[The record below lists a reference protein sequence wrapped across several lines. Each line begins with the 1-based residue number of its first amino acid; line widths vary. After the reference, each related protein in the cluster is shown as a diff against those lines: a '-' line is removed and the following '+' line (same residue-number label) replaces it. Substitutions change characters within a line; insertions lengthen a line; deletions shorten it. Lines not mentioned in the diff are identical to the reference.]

1 MPTIKI
7 PTYQRQVYKQDK
19 TINPQVSGPYSKQ
32 LLDNPMNESMQKA
45 GQVTGKIAKDITE
58 YEKRQ
63 KLKAEENM
71 FLDYENKL
79 NGFYDDVMYN
89 EKSGLMFKKGQDSA
103 NLVEQLK
110 EKKFEYKDDKGN
122 IVEIPESLKER
133 VSLAKDRIF
142 TQKLKQVA
150 SYQVQEQQRYKDQLV
165 NANINNEINNC
176 INDKFTKKSFD
187 KIDSIIDNNYSQLG
201 KDILDFKKRQVRD
214 DFATQRISL
223 LLEVSNNKQAK
234 QDLETIKDKISS
246 QTYEKLNNA
255 VRGGLIADYARSVFD
270 ELANDSVDDN
280 GYILEKNI
288 DDKIDNIKGEKF
300 TPEEKEKMK
309 NLVRSKANHL
319 KYEINQAKATRQN
332 EFQNSVA
339 KMVQEGGH
347 SEEEFEKVA
356 IGYASTPLEQQVNL
370 KYINDLFKKN
380 TKSDPDTVTYLWDRF
395 NNNTITRSE
404 IEQEYN
410 NGNLSQAI
418 YISMLKKY
426 DKDTLSSKNDNY
438 ARWKEINARITDF
451 AKKNKNN
458 DFSETDIK
466 NELIQSVIN
475 LDYVEANK
483 ELDRITKEPFFGK
496 PIYKKEIINRR
507 ELEQLQ
513 SVIDQDLKN
522 AGIDKSKLVN
532 LLQEGIG
539 DTGKVN
545 LDYMQQFIR
554 NNIGLNNLRDPKN
567 NSLEVR
573 VLRSLIEQ
581 KIPLTQDIFDKA
593 MELAKEQQ

>member
-45 GQVTGKIAKDITE
+45 GQVTGKIAE
-58 YEKRQ
+58 YEQRE
-63 KLKAEENM
+63 KLKAEQNM
-71 FLDYENKL
+71 YLDYENKL
-79 NGFYDDVMYN
+79 NSFYDDIMYN
-89 EKSGLMFKKGQDSA
+89 EKNGLMFKKGQDSA
-103 NLVEQLK
+103 NLVQQLK
-110 EKKFEYKDDKGN
+110 EKNFEYKDDKGN
-122 IVEIPESLKER
+122 IVEIPESIKER
-133 VSLAKDRIF
+133 VNLAKDRIF

-165 NANINNEINNC
+165 TANVNNEISNC
-176 INDKFTKKSFD
+176 INDKFTKKSFN
-187 KIDSIIDNNYSQLG
+187 KIDSIIDENYAQLG
-201 KDILDFKKRQVRD
+201 KDVLDFKKRQVRD
-214 DFATQRISL
+214 DFVTQRISL
-223 LLEVSNNKQAK
+223 LLEVSNNEQAK
-234 QDLETIKDKISS
+234 QDLETVKEKISP
-246 QTYEKLNNA
+246 QVYEKLKNA

-280 GYILEKNI
+280 GYIVESSIDKKI
-288 DDKIDNIKGEKF
+288 DDIKGEKF

-309 NLVRSKANHL
+309 NLVRSKANYL
-319 KYEINQAKATRQN
+319 KYEINQAKSIRQN

-347 SEEEFEKVA
+347 NQDEFEKVA
-356 IGYASTPLEQQVNL
+356 ISYASTPLEQQTNL

-380 TKSDPDTVTYLWDRF
+380 VKSDPDTVTYLWDRF

-496 PIYKKEIINRR
+496 PIYRKEIINRR
-507 ELEQLQ
+507 EMEQLQ

-539 DTGKVN
+539 DSGKVN

-554 NNIGLNNLRDPKN
+554 NNVGLNNLRNPNN

>member
-63 KLKAEENM
+63 KLKADENM

-89 EKSGLMFKKGQDSA
+89 EKNGLMFKKGQDSA

-133 VSLAKDRIF
+133 ISLAKDRIF
-142 TQKLKQVA
+142 THKLKQVA
-150 SYQVQEQQRYKDQLV
+150 SYQVQEQQRYKDELV
-165 NANINNEINNC
+165 SANIGNEINNC
-176 INDKFTKKSFD
+176 INDRFTKKSFD

-201 KDILDFKKRQVRD
+201 KDVLDFKKRQVRD
-214 DFATQRISL
+214 NFATQRISL
-223 LLEVSNNKQAK
+223 LLEVSNNKQAQ
-234 QDLETIKDKISS
+234 QDLQTIKDKISP
-246 QTYEKLNNA
+246 QTYEKLNSA

-507 ELEQLQ
+507 EMEQLQ
-513 SVIDQDLKN
+513 SLIDQDLKN

-539 DTGKVN
+539 DSGKVN

-554 NNIGLNNLRDPKN
+554 NNVGLNNLRNPNN

>member
-45 GQVTGKIAKDITE
+45 GQVVGKIAE
-58 YEKRQ
+58 YEQRE
-63 KLKAEENM
+63 KLKAEQNM
-71 FLDYENKL
+71 YLDYENKL
-79 NGFYDDVMYN
+79 NSFYDDIMYN
-89 EKSGLMFKKGQDSA
+89 EKNGLMFKKGQDSA
-103 NLVEQLK
+103 SLVQQLK
-110 EKKFEYKDDKGN
+110 EKNFEYKDDKGN
-122 IVEIPESLKER
+122 LVEIPESIKER
-133 VSLAKDRIF
+133 VNLAKDRIF

-165 NANINNEINNC
+165 TANVNNEISNC
-176 INDKFTKKSFD
+176 INDKFTKKSFN
-187 KIDSIIDNNYSQLG
+187 KIDSIIDENYAQLG
-201 KDILDFKKRQVRD
+201 KDVLDFKKRQVRD
-214 DFATQRISL
+214 DFVTQRISL
-223 LLEVSNNKQAK
+223 LLEVSNNEQAK
-234 QDLETIKDKISS
+234 QDLETVKEKISP
-246 QTYEKLNNA
+246 QVYEKLKNA

-280 GYILEKNI
+280 GYIVESSIDKKI
-288 DDKIDNIKGEKF
+288 DDIKGEKF

-309 NLVRSKANHL
+309 NLVRSKANYL
-319 KYEINQAKATRQN
+319 KYEINQAKSIRQN

-347 SEEEFEKVA
+347 NQDEFEKVA
-356 IGYASTPLEQQVNL
+356 ISYASTPLEQQTNL

-380 TKSDPDTVTYLWDRF
+380 VKSDPDTVTYLWGRF

-426 DKDTLSSKNDNY
+426 DKDTLSSKNDDY

-483 ELDRITKEPFFGK
+483 ELDRITKDPFFGK
-496 PIYKKEIINRR
+496 PIYRKEIETKKENVEFLNKFGDMQGIN
-507 ELEQLQ
+507 
-513 SVIDQDLKN
+513 
-522 AGIDKSKLVN
+522 KSKFVKLM
-532 LLQEGIG
+532 QEGYKKNITT
-539 DTGKVN
+539 DDIN
-545 LDYMQQFIR
+545 QFIVQVVGTE
-554 NNIGLNNLRDPKN
+554 NIKN
-567 NSLEVR
+567 PESVEYK
-573 VLRSLIEQ
+573 LIQDMITDE
-581 KIPLTQDIFDKA
+581 IPLTPEMFAEALSLVKKQ
-593 MELAKEQQ
+593 MENK

>member
-7 PTYQRQVYKQDK
+7 PTYQRQVYKQNK
-19 TINPQVSGPYSKQ
+19 TINPQISGPYSKQ

-45 GQVTGKIAKDITE
+45 GQVTGKIAE
-58 YEKRQ
+58 YEQRE
-63 KLKAEENM
+63 KLKAEQNM
-71 FLDYENKL
+71 YLDYENKL
-79 NGFYDDVMYN
+79 NSFYDDIMYN
-89 EKSGLMFKKGQDSA
+89 EKNGLMFKKGQDSA
-103 NLVEQLK
+103 NLVQQLK
-110 EKKFEYKDDKGN
+110 EKNFEYKDDKGN
-122 IVEIPESLKER
+122 IVEIPESIKER
-133 VSLAKDRIF
+133 VNLAKDRIF

-165 NANINNEINNC
+165 SANINNEISNC
-176 INDKFTKKSFD
+176 INDKFTKKSFN
-187 KIDSIIDNNYSQLG
+187 KIDSIIDENYAQLG
-201 KDILDFKKRQVRD
+201 KDVLDFKKRQVRD

-223 LLEVSNNKQAK
+223 LLEVSNNEQAK
-234 QDLETIKDKISS
+234 QDLETVKEKISP
-246 QTYEKLNNA
+246 QVYEKLKNA

-280 GYILEKNI
+280 GYIVESSIDKKI
-288 DDKIDNIKGEKF
+288 DDIKGEKF

-309 NLVRSKANHL
+309 NLVRSKANYL
-319 KYEINQAKATRQN
+319 KYEINQAKSIRQN

-347 SEEEFEKVA
+347 NQDEFEKVA
-356 IGYASTPLEQQVNL
+356 ISYASTPLEQQTNL

-380 TKSDPDTVTYLWDRF
+380 VKSDPDTVTYLWDRF

-410 NGNLSQAI
+410 NENLSQAI

-496 PIYKKEIINRR
+496 PIYRKEIINRR
-507 ELEQLQ
+507 EMEQLQ

-539 DTGKVN
+539 DSGKVN

-554 NNIGLNNLRDPKN
+554 NNVGLNNLRNPNN

>member
-45 GQVTGKIAKDITE
+45 GQVTGKIAKDVTE

-89 EKSGLMFKKGQDSA
+89 EKNGLMFKKGQDSA

-110 EKKFEYKDDKGN
+110 EKQFEYKDDKGN

-133 VSLAKDRIF
+133 VGLAKDRIF

-150 SYQVQEQQRYKDQLV
+150 SYQVQEQQRYKDELV

-176 INDKFTKKSFD
+176 INDTFTKKSFD

-214 DFATQRISL
+214 NFATQRISL
-223 LLEVSNNKQAK
+223 LLEVSNNKQAQ
-234 QDLETIKDKISS
+234 QDLQTIKDKISP
-246 QTYEKLNNA
+246 QTYEKLNSA

-280 GYILEKNI
+280 GYIIEKNI

-319 KYEINQAKATRQN
+319 KYELNQAKATRQN

-410 NGNLSQAI
+410 NGNLSQTI

-496 PIYKKEIINRR
+496 PIYRKEIINRR
-507 ELEQLQ
+507 EMEQLQ

-539 DTGKVN
+539 DSGKVN

-554 NNIGLNNLRDPKN
+554 NNVGLNNLRNPNN

>member
-1 MPTIKI
+1 MPTIIKI

-45 GQVTGKIAKDITE
+45 GQVTGKIAE
-58 YEKRQ
+58 YEQRE
-63 KLKAEENM
+63 KLKAEQNM
-71 FLDYENKL
+71 YLDYENKL
-79 NGFYDDVMYN
+79 NSFYDDIMYN
-89 EKSGLMFKKGQDSA
+89 EKNGLMFKKGQDSA
-103 NLVEQLK
+103 NLVQQLK
-110 EKKFEYKDDKGN
+110 EKNFEYKDDKGN
-122 IVEIPESLKER
+122 IVEIPESIKER
-133 VSLAKDRIF
+133 VNLAKDRIF

-165 NANINNEINNC
+165 TANVNNEISNC
-176 INDKFTKKSFD
+176 INDKFTKKSFN
-187 KIDSIIDNNYSQLG
+187 KIDSIIDENYAQLG
-201 KDILDFKKRQVRD
+201 KDVLDFKKRQVRD

-223 LLEVSNNKQAK
+223 LLEVSNNEQAR
-234 QDLETIKDKISS
+234 QDLETVKEKISP
-246 QTYEKLNNA
+246 QVYEKLKNA

-280 GYILEKNI
+280 GYIVESSIDKKI
-288 DDKIDNIKGEKF
+288 DDIKGEKF

-309 NLVRSKANHL
+309 NLVRSKANYL
-319 KYEINQAKATRQN
+319 KYEINQAKSIRQN

-347 SEEEFEKVA
+347 NQDEFEKVA
-356 IGYASTPLEQQVNL
+356 ISYASTPLEQQTNL

-380 TKSDPDTVTYLWDRF
+380 VKSDPDTVTYLWDRF

-426 DKDTLSSKNDNY
+426 DKDTLSSKNDDY

-483 ELDRITKEPFFGK
+483 ELDRITKDPFFGK

-522 AGIDKSKLVN
+522 SGIDKSKLVN

-539 DTGKVN
+539 DSGKVN

-554 NNIGLNNLRDPKN
+554 NNIGLGNLRNPN
-567 NSLEVR
+567 NLEVR

>member
-1 MPTIKI
+1 MSTIKI

-19 TINPQVSGPYSKQ
+19 IINPQVSGPYSKQ
-32 LLDNPMNESMQKA
+32 LLDNPMNESLQKA
-45 GQVTGKIAKDITE
+45 GQVTGKIAE
-58 YEKRQ
+58 YEQRE
-63 KLKAEENM
+63 KLKAEQNM
-71 FLDYENKL
+71 YLDYENKL
-79 NGFYDDVMYN
+79 NSFYDDIMYN
-89 EKSGLMFKKGQDSA
+89 EKNGLMFKKGQDSA
-103 NLVEQLK
+103 NLVQQLK
-110 EKKFEYKDDKGN
+110 EKNFEYKDDKGN
-122 IVEIPESLKER
+122 IIEIPESIKER
-133 VSLAKDRIF
+133 VNLAKDRIF

-165 NANINNEINNC
+165 TANVNNEISNC
-176 INDKFTKKSFD
+176 INDKFTKKSFN
-187 KIDSIIDNNYSQLG
+187 KIDSIIDENYAQLG
-201 KDILDFKKRQVRD
+201 KDVLDFKKRQVRD
-214 DFATQRISL
+214 DFVTQRISL
-223 LLEVSNNKQAK
+223 LLEVSNNEQAK
-234 QDLETIKDKISS
+234 QDLETVKEKISP
-246 QTYEKLNNA
+246 QVYEKLKNA

-280 GYILEKNI
+280 GYIVESSIDKKI
-288 DDKIDNIKGEKF
+288 DDIKGEKF

-309 NLVRSKANHL
+309 NLVRSKANYL
-319 KYEINQAKATRQN
+319 KYEINQAKSIRQN

-347 SEEEFEKVA
+347 NQDEFEKVA
-356 IGYASTPLEQQVNL
+356 ISYASTPLEQQTNL

-380 TKSDPDTVTYLWDRF
+380 VKSDPDTVTYLWDRF

-426 DKDTLSSKNDNY
+426 DKDTLSSKNDDY

-483 ELDRITKEPFFGK
+483 ELDRITKDPFFGK
-496 PIYKKEIINRR
+496 PIYRKEIINRR

-522 AGIDKSKLVN
+522 SGIDKSKLVN

-539 DTGKVN
+539 DSGKVN

-554 NNIGLNNLRDPKN
+554 NNIGLGNLRNPN
-567 NSLEVR
+567 NLEVR

>member
-1 MPTIKI
+1 MSTIKI

-45 GQVTGKIAKDITE
+45 GQVVGKIAE
-58 YEKRQ
+58 YEQRE
-63 KLKAEENM
+63 KLKAEQNM
-71 FLDYENKL
+71 YLDYENKL
-79 NGFYDDVMYN
+79 NSFYDDIMYN
-89 EKSGLMFKKGQDSA
+89 EKNGLMFKKGQDSA
-103 NLVEQLK
+103 NLVQQLK
-110 EKKFEYKDDKGN
+110 EKNFEYKDDKGN
-122 IVEIPESLKER
+122 IVEIPESIKER
-133 VSLAKDRIF
+133 INLAKDRIF

-165 NANINNEINNC
+165 TANVNNEISNC
-176 INDKFTKKSFD
+176 INDKFTKKSFN
-187 KIDSIIDNNYSQLG
+187 KIDSIIDENYAQLG
-201 KDILDFKKRQVRD
+201 KDVLDFKKRQVRD

-223 LLEVSNNKQAK
+223 LLEVSNNEQAK
-234 QDLETIKDKISS
+234 QDLETVKEKISP
-246 QTYEKLNNA
+246 QVYEKLKNA

-280 GYILEKNI
+280 GYIVESSIDKKI
-288 DDKIDNIKGEKF
+288 DDIKGEKF

-309 NLVRSKANHL
+309 NLVRSKANYL
-319 KYEINQAKATRQN
+319 KYEINQAKSIRQN

-347 SEEEFEKVA
+347 NQDEFEKVA
-356 IGYASTPLEQQVNL
+356 ISYASTPLEQQTNL

-380 TKSDPDTVTYLWDRF
+380 VKSDPDTVTYLWDRF

-426 DKDTLSSKNDNY
+426 DKDTLSSKNDDY

-483 ELDRITKEPFFGK
+483 ELDRITKAPGIFNFT

-522 AGIDKSKLVN
+522 SGIDKSKLVN

-539 DTGKVN
+539 DTGKVS

-554 NNIGLNNLRDPKN
+554 NNIGLGNLRNPN
-567 NSLEVR
+567 NLEVR

>member
-1 MPTIKI
+1 MPTVKI

-45 GQVTGKIAKDITE
+45 GQVTGKIAKDVTE

-89 EKSGLMFKKGQDSA
+89 EKNGLMFKKGQDSA

-110 EKKFEYKDDKGN
+110 EKQFEYKDDKGN

-133 VSLAKDRIF
+133 VGLAKDRIF

-150 SYQVQEQQRYKDQLV
+150 SYQVQEQQRYKDELV

-176 INDKFTKKSFD
+176 INDTFTKKSFD

-214 DFATQRISL
+214 NFATQRISL
-223 LLEVSNNKQAK
+223 LLEVSNNKQAQ
-234 QDLETIKDKISS
+234 QDLQTIKDKISP
-246 QTYEKLNNA
+246 QTYEKLNSA

-300 TPEEKEKMK
+300 TLEEKEKMK

-319 KYEINQAKATRQN
+319 KYEINQTKSFRQN
-332 EFQNSVA
+332 EFQNNIA
-339 KMVQEGGH
+339 KMMQEGGH
-347 SEEEFEKVA
+347 TEEEFEKVA
-356 IGYASTPLEQQVNL
+356 IGYATTPLEQQTNL
-370 KYINDLFKKN
+370 KYVDDLFKKN
-380 TKSDPDTVTYLWDRF
+380 VKSDPDTVVYLWDMF
-395 NNNTITRSE
+395 DKNTITRDE
-404 IEQEYN
+404 ILQEYN
-410 NGNLSQAI
+410 KGNLSQAT
-418 YISMLKKY
+418 YISMLKRY
-426 DKDTLSSKNDNY
+426 DKDTLGSGSNDY

-451 AKKNKNN
+451 ANKNKNEKY
-458 DFSETDIK
+458 SATEIK
-466 NELIQSVIN
+466 NELIQSVMN
-475 LDYVEANK
+475 LDYTEANK
-483 ELDRITKEPFFGK
+483 KLDEVTKTGLFK
-496 PIYKKEIINRR
+496 WTPIYRKNIENRR
-507 ELEQLQ
+507 ELERQQ
-513 SVIDQDLKN
+513 SVIDEDLRS
-522 AGIDKSKLVN
+522 AGIDKGKFIA
-532 LLQEGIG
+532 LLQKGQDNDISFDDVQG
-539 DTGKVN
+539 
-545 LDYMQQFIR
+545 FISATV
-554 NNIGLNNLRDPKN
+554 GLGNLRNPGN
-567 NSLEVR
+567 NSLELE
-573 VLRSLIEQ
+573 VLKQLIEQ
-581 KIPLTQDIFDKA
+581 NIPLTQDTFAKA
-593 MELAKEQQ
+593 IELAKEQQ

>member
-1 MPTIKI
+1 MPTVKI

-32 LLDNPMNESMQKA
+32 LLDNPMNDSMQKA
-45 GQVTGKIAKDITE
+45 GEVAGKIAE
-58 YEKRQ
+58 YQKRQ
-63 KLKAEENM
+63 KLKNEENM

-79 NGFYDDVMYN
+79 NGFYDDLMYN

-110 EKKFEYKDDKGN
+110 EKNFEYKDDKGN

-133 VSLAKDRIF
+133 VGLAKDRIF

-150 SYQVQEQQRYKDQLV
+150 SYQVQEQQRYKDELV

-176 INDKFTKKSFD
+176 INDTFTKKSFD
-187 KIDSIIDNNYSQLG
+187 KIDSIIDNNYSQFG
-201 KDILDFKKRQVRD
+201 KDVLDFKKRQVRD
-214 DFATQRISL
+214 KFATQRISL
-223 LLEVSNNKQAK
+223 LLEVSDNEQAK
-234 QDLETIKDKISS
+234 QDLQTIKDKISP
-246 QTYEKLNNA
+246 QTYEKLNSA

-280 GYILEKNI
+280 GYIVESSIDKKI
-288 DDKIDNIKGEKF
+288 DDIKGEKF

-309 NLVRSKANHL
+309 NLVRSKANYL
-319 KYEINQAKATRQN
+319 KYEINQAKSIRQN

-347 SEEEFEKVA
+347 NQDEFEKVA
-356 IGYASTPLEQQVNL
+356 ISYASTPLEQQTNL

-380 TKSDPDTVTYLWDRF
+380 VKSDPDTVTYLWDRF

-426 DKDTLSSKNDNY
+426 DKDTLSSKNDDY

-483 ELDRITKEPFFGK
+483 ELDRITKDPFFGK
-496 PIYKKEIINRR
+496 PIYRKEIINRR
-507 ELEQLQ
+507 EMEQLQ

-539 DTGKVN
+539 DSGKVN

-554 NNIGLNNLRDPKN
+554 NNVGLNNLRNPNN